1 MSKLIKQA
9 KQYYLNGNIKK
20 VMEVCKTILSK
31 KVDFN
36 AIRLMA
42 LALVKQN
49 LLRDALAMF
58 EYAVKLAPNN
68 LEIQV
73 EKIGVMI
80 KLAETLDYKMFIRVA
95 AQLRS
100 LIKEHPN
107 NFTLVNKLIKV
118 YLKLFF
124 ENNAF
129 RLVRDFIA
137 RNPNCAE
144 AYYAYYGLLI
154 MRGEFEEAKKILD
167 EASSI
172 NPVFALDITW
182 DKINEGYDTSKR
194 IDDLIKINQTLKIS
208 DHFKSFYYLNRAL
221 THQRRKEYDEA
232 FRYFLKANKK
242 YRTLQNYNFSK
253 YVHDFNKLVQGFT
266 KEKYLKLK
274 EQSKKFTQADVVPV
288 FICGLPRS
296 GSTLIESVLTAHEEV
311 AGVGEINDFK
321 ENFIHVLGD
330 LSVHPSG
337 YVLDWNLIDEEKLLV
352 LRERYLKLLKAKNA
366 RVNKDG
372 KGKFLINKMLTNF
385 QYFPLIK
392 LMFPEA
398 IIIHAQRHPID
409 MLWSCF
415 KIFFD
420 GDDKYIYNL
429 DELAAHYNIYRE
441 LTDHWHSFMGDDVIC
456 INHEQLT
463 KTPKAEIERLLNYCG
478 LEWSD
483 KCLNFHKELK
493 TVKTAS
499 FEQVRKPIQQKEKL
513 EWENYKEHLADFIS
527 KIKPQYLAEYNL

>member
-1 MSKLIKQA
+1 M
-9 KQYYLNGNIKK
+9 
-20 VMEVCKTILSK
+20 
-31 KVDFN
+31 
-36 AIRLMA
+36 
-42 LALVKQN
+42 
-49 LLRDALAMF
+49 
-58 EYAVKLAPNN
+58 
-68 LEIQV
+68 
-73 EKIGVMI
+73 
-80 KLAETLDYKMFIRVA
+80 
-95 AQLRS
+95 
-100 LIKEHPN
+100 
-107 NFTLVNKLIKV
+107 
-118 YLKLFF
+118 
-124 ENNAF
+124 
-129 RLVRDFIA
+129 
-137 RNPNCAE
+137 
-144 AYYAYYGLLI
+144 
-154 MRGEFEEAKKILD
+154 
-167 EASSI
+167 
-172 NPVFALDITW
+172 
-182 DKINEGYDTSKR
+182 
-194 IDDLIKINQTLKIS
+194 
-208 DHFKSFYYLNRAL
+208 
-221 THQRRKEYDEA
+221 
-232 FRYFLKANKK
+232 
-242 YRTLQNYNFSK
+242 QNYNFSK

-483 KCLNFHKELK
+483 KCLNFHQELK

-513 EWENYKEHLADFIS
+513 ILYLKLRMGKLQRASNLIGTDFIS
-527 KIKPQYLAEYNL
+527 RFIPIFNRSRRPSTDQARFKLTIYPFCIFNKLHLTYHRVNLYHF